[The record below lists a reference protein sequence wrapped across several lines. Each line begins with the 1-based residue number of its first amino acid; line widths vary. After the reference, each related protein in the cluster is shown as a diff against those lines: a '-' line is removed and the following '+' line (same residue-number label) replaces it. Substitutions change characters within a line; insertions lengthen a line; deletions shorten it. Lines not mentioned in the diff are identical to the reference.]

1 MIVAYDGTDF
11 FGFQR
16 QPDRRTVQG
25 VFEVNPVARRD
36 GIRMSVFVRGTCLN
50 RALPIEV
57 GSELRDVRLTKCR
70 QLRLRHRRGVH

>member
-25 VFEVNPVARRD
+25 VLEEAITRIAGHPVQLVGA
-36 GIRMSVFVRGTCLN
+36 GEPM
-50 RALPIEV
+50 RAYTPGDRCV
-57 GSELRDVRLTKCR
+57 TLTPLTRCPWTAG
-70 QLRLRHRRGVH
+70 HPY